1 MERSGLGVI
10 CGIIPALL
18 FGMRKCE
25 PVQVPRFESG
35 TSNKFAFFSN
45 QHHNALLLEGS
56 QKACDVRCN
65 REVRLL
71 VGSDNLLLKI
81 RQFAAEV
88 GSEHVC

>member
-1 MERSGLGVI
+1 MEGCGLGVI
-10 CGIIPALL
+10 CGIIPALPV
-18 FGMRKCE
+18 GMRKCE
-25 PVQVPRFESG
+25 PVQVPRFESR
-35 TSNKFAFFSN
+35 TSNKFAFFSS

-56 QKACDVRCN
+56 LKVCDVGCG

-81 RQFAAEV
+81 RQFAAEA